1 MTEPFGRIWDTFDR
15 IFLKRYTT
23 QFPPMRNK
31 HYKLCYDLS
40 IIKDTL
46 LREQSSFQVYLS
58 FRRKDFPEISH
69 PELST
74 HTLQTR

>member
-1 MTEPFGRIWDTFDR
+1 MFDG

-23 QFPPMRNK
+23 QFSPMRNK
-31 HYKLCYDLS
+31 NYKLYYDLS

-46 LREQSSFQVYLS
+46 LGEESSFQVFLS
-58 FRRKDFPEISH
+58 FRRRDFPEIPH

-74 HTLQTR
+74 LALQTR